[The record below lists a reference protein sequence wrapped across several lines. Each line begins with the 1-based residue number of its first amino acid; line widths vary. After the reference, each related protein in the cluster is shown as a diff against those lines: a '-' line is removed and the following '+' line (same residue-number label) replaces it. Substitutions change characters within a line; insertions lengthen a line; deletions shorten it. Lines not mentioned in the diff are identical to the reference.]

1 MSADILTLDGKKVST
16 DEMGE
21 LVMRKSSIGL
31 TKSLWN
37 DDDRYIKEDPF
48 ADIIMGLTNSIRYK
62 SWDFSITA
70 RASIGNYAYNNLASN
85 AVFNAAA
92 SVNNILNNIH

>member
-1 MSADILTLDGKKVST
+1 MCIRDS
-16 DEMGE
+16 
-21 LVMRKSSIGL
+21 
-31 TKSLWN
+31 
-37 DDDRYIKEDPF
+37 
-48 ADIIMGLTNSIRYK
+48 TNSIRYK

-92 SVNNILNNIH
+92 SVNNILNNIHSDYLSTGFIDFTENSLLSDHYIQFPKLISHSSQKFQKSCQQAYHF